1 MCAFS
6 DFYFRLA
13 VAFLMIQCIDSEI
26 LRVPACTLI
35 SFPTLKQKER
45 RRVVVRGNCLFLL
58 LIRLRKERNI

>member
-6 DFYFRLA
+6 DFFSRLA

-26 LRVPACTLI
+26 LRVLACTLI